1 MSVHR
6 SAAWPLSWV
15 AIALVVYATLH
26 PWVGW
31 HWPDAQVFTWRLPKS
46 HYEVSHDM
54 MANLLGYLPL
64 GTVLCLAHLRSARG
78 PLAAAFLTLLAA
90 SALSYLLELIQF
102 SLPFRVPSI
111 TDWLLNTLGAAWGA
125 LLAVTLHALGAVDVW
140 HRLRQRWFIPQAG
153 YGLALLGLWP
163 LGLLFPPPLPLGEG
177 QLLPHLRILLIEATR
192 DTPLQHW
199 LLPEDPLTLWASL
212 DVALVAPT
220 WQPWMEG
227 ATVVAGLLAPL
238 CVAGALAREQGYRVT
253 MMSGMVMAALLVTT
267 LSTALN
273 FGPDHALTWVTLPTL
288 VGLLAG
294 AVLGAW
300 LVPRRRRTC
309 AALGVLV
316 LLALMVLI
324 HLAPQDPY
332 YAQTL
337 HTWENG
343 RFIRFHGLSRW
354 FGILWPYVALLWLL
368 GRLFAHD
375 GPEPGVHA
383 PKARH

>member
-15 AIALVVYATLH
+15 AVALVVYASLH
-26 PWVGW
+26 PWSGW

-46 HYEVSHDM
+46 HFEVARDM

-78 PLAAAFLTLLAA
+78 PLAAALLTLLAA
-90 SALSYLLELIQF
+90 SALSYTLELIQF
-102 SLPFRVPSI
+102 GLPTRVPSLA
-111 TDWLLNTLGAAWGA
+111 DWLLNTLVAAWGA

-153 YGLALLGLWP
+153 LGLALLGLWP

-177 QLLPHLRILLIEATR
+177 QLLPHVRIVLVEATSG
-192 DTPLQHW
+192 TPWQQW
-199 LLPEDPLTLWASL
+199 LLPSDPLTLWASVHSAV
-212 DVALVAPT
+212 VASSWL
-220 WQPWMEG
+220 PWVEG
-227 ATVVAGLLAPL
+227 ATVAMGLLAPL
-238 CVAGALAREQGYRVT
+238 CLAGALARERGYRVT
-253 MMSGMVMAALLVTT
+253 MMSLMVLLALSVTT
-267 LSTALN
+267 FSTALN
-273 FGPDHALTWVTLPTL
+273 FGPDHAFTWVTLPSLT
-288 VGLLAG
+288 GLLGG
-294 AVLGAW
+294 ATVGAL
-300 LVPRRRRTC
+300 LVTRSRRDC

-316 LLALMVLI
+316 LLALLVLI

-337 HTWENG
+337 QTWENG

-354 FGILWPYVALLWLL
+354 FGILWPYVALVWLL
-368 GRLFAHD
+368 GRLLARE
-375 GPEPGVHA
+375 PREPGESKA
-383 PKARH
+383 PSH